1 MATVTIATRSGG
13 VINSASGSFT
23 SDGSAQTVT
32 LGFKPAWF
40 KVINETDVIVWEVF
54 ASSSATKV
62 VKTVTGG
69 TTTVDTGSAVVINSD
84 GTVTLASGTVGTS
97 KVITFV
103 AFA

>member
-1 MATVTIATRSGG
+1 MATVTLATRSGG

-23 SDGSAQTVT
+23 SDNAAQVIN
-32 LGFKPAWF
+32 LGFKPMWV

-69 TTTVDTGSAVVINSD
+69 TTTVDTGSAIVINSD
-84 GTVTLASGTVGTS
+84 GTITLAAGTVGNS

-103 AFA
+103 ALA